1 LIEPT
6 VVFKNLGFAV
16 IDEQHKFGVA
26 QRSKLWAKSK
36 IPPHVLVM
44 TATPIPRTLAMTA
57 YGDLDVSILDEL
69 PPGRKEIVT
78 EHITDAK
85 RLEVMSFV
93 EKQIALGRQ
102 VYMVYPLIEESATMD
117 YKDLMDGYESVS
129 RRFPLP
135 KYKTGIVHGRM
146 KPADKDM
153 EMKRF
158 VSGQSQILVATTV
171 IEVGVN
177 VSNATLMIIESAER
191 FGLSQM
197 HQLRGRVGR
206 GGDQSYCILMTKDEF
221 SNEARRRLETM
232 CRTTDGF
239 EIAEV
244 DMEIRG
250 PGDMLGTQQSGVPDL
265 KMADLLRDRNLMT
278 TARYIA
284 QRIIDEDPQLD
295 LPVHKTLKINLE
307 IILKDRP
314 NWSRIS

>member
-1 LIEPT
+1 
-6 VVFKNLGFAV
+6 
-16 IDEQHKFGVA
+16 
-26 QRSKLWAKSK
+26 
-36 IPPHVLVM
+36 
-44 TATPIPRTLAMTA
+44 
-57 YGDLDVSILDEL
+57 
-69 PPGRKEIVT
+69 
-78 EHITDAK
+78 
-85 RLEVMSFV
+85 
-93 EKQIALGRQ
+93 
-102 VYMVYPLIEESATMD
+102 
-117 YKDLMDGYESVS
+117 
-129 RRFPLP
+129 
-135 KYKTGIVHGRM
+135 
-146 KPADKDM
+146 
-153 EMKRF
+153 
-158 VSGQSQILVATTV
+158 
-171 IEVGVN
+171 
-177 VSNATLMIIESAER
+177 
-191 FGLSQM
+191 M

-250 PGDMLGTQQSGVPDL
+250 PGDILGTQQSGVPDL